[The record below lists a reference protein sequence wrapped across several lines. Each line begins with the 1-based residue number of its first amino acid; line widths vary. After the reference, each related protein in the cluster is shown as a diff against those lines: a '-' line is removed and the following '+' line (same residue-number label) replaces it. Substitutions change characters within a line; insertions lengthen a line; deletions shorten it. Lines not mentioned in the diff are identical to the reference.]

1 MKACLP
7 AACLPKAG
15 QAHGKFPW
23 AFFDTTNKK
32 ELPVK
37 AAMLT
42 AMERMEV
49 REVPTPTLQK
59 DDQVLIRV
67 EAVGVCGS
75 DVHYFSEG
83 CIGSQVVEY
92 PWTIGHECAGTV
104 VQAGPA
110 AHLAPGDRVAVDP
123 LLACTTCDQC
133 RTGRENTCRSQQFLG
148 NPHQASGA
156 MAQYLVMPARSCVV
170 LGETVSFVE
179 GALCEP
185 LAIGVYAARMAR
197 LAADS
202 SVAILGSG
210 PIGLSVLLALRA
222 QALGNL
228 AVFATDLLDYRLDFA
243 GRFGADHLFHG
254 DDSDLVAQVRDHCPL
269 GMDAVFECA
278 GRQETIDQGLALL
291 KPGGTLFLIGIPTSK
306 TVTFDFDLARREEI
320 ALQPVRRQN
329 HCAQLTVDL
338 VAQGKIDVLPMATH
352 TFPLEQAQQAVQ
364 TAQHYRDGVIKAII
378 EPWS

>member
-1 MKACLP
+1 
-7 AACLPKAG
+7 
-15 QAHGKFPW
+15 
-23 AFFDTTNKK
+23 
-32 ELPVK
+32 
-37 AAMLT
+37 MLT

-133 RTGRENTCRSQQFLG
+133 RTGRENTCRGQQFLG

-254 DDSDLVAQVRDHCPL
+254 DDSDLVAQVRDRRPL

-352 TFPLEQAQQAVQ
+352 TFPLQQSQQAVQ